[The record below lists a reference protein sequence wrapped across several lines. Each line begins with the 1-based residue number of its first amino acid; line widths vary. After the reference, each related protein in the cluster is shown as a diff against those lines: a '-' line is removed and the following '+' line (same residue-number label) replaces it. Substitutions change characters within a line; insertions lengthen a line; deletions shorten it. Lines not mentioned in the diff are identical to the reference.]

1 MFLKIVKA
9 KGHTY
14 LQLVH
19 SYRVGSQVKHKIM
32 ANLGRFDS
40 LDGNEQL
47 TRLGERFLK
56 IAGVKERH
64 DPQIEE
70 DQRLIYGHIAYQKL
84 WEKWNLA
91 PLIRN
96 AVKNTKIEFNV
107 ENAVF
112 LLTMDRLMTPQS
124 KLKSF
129 ENQGRYLA
137 IEKMSLHHLY
147 RCLDVLCEEKETIE
161 KELFERRR
169 DIFHY
174 KVDVVFYD
182 VTTFHFESVTAD
194 SLRDFGFSK
203 NAKFNEVQVV
213 LGLLVDSYGIPVGF
227 DLFPGNTYEG
237 DTLIKAIEKMRKRF
251 CIGEVIV
258 VSDKGM
264 SNKKNFWRIRHAEYH
279 YIISMRL
286 RALPV
291 SLQKEI
297 LRKEDYQDLQQDM
310 EGKFRYKIIKDHV
323 QEMTNDEGEKEREK
337 VNLVCFWSE
346 ERAKK
351 DRADRERLI
360 EKARQKLANGE
371 TGNDNRGCL
380 RYVRMS
386 GNKKVLGLDEEQIKK
401 DAEFDGYYVIESSKS
416 DLTAS
421 QVIAEYK
428 RLWRIEDSFRVMK
441 SALWTRP
448 IFHWTPRR
456 IKGHF
461 VLCFIAFLLE
471 RTLERKL
478 KNNKIDASPQKIR
491 SALNS
496 LQVSLLNI
504 DGKKYYLKGKTEKL
518 AGEILRV
525 MKINQP
531 KNLTPA
537 ENFKM

>member
-19 SYRVGSQVKHKIM
+19 SYRVGSQVKHQIM

-40 LDGNEQL
+40 LEGNEQL
-47 TRLGERFLK
+47 KRLGERFLK
-56 IAGVKERH
+56 ITGAKKHG
-64 DPQIEE
+64 DLQMEE
-70 DQRLIYGHIAYQKL
+70 EQRLIYGHIAYQKL
-84 WEKWNLA
+84 WKKWNLDL
-91 PLIRN
+91 LIRN
-96 AVKNTKIEFNV
+96 TIKNTKTEFNV
-107 ENAVF
+107 EEAVF
-112 LLTMDRLMTPQS
+112 LLTIDRLLTPQS
-124 KLKSF
+124 KLKTF
-129 ENQGRYLA
+129 ENQGRYLS
-137 IEKMSLHHLY
+137 IDKMPLHHLY
-147 RCLDVLCEEKETIE
+147 RCLDVLCQNKETIE
-161 KELFERRR
+161 QELFERRR
-169 DIFHY
+169 SLFNY
-174 KVDVVFYD
+174 KVDIVFYD

-194 SLRDFGFSK
+194 GLREFGFSK

-213 LGLLVDSYGIPVGF
+213 LGLLLDSYGFPVGF

-264 SNKKNFWRIRHAEYH
+264 CNKKNFWLIRRAQYH

-291 SLQKEI
+291 SLQQEI
-297 LRKEDYQDLQQDM
+297 LRKEDYQDLRQDGK
-310 EGKFRYKIIKDHV
+310 EKFRYKIIKDHI
-323 QEMTNDEGEKEREK
+323 QEMINDKGEKEQEK
-337 VNLVCFWSE
+337 VNLICFFSE
-346 ERAKK
+346 ERAKR
-351 DRADRERLI
+351 DRAERERLI

-371 TGNDNRGCL
+371 TGNDKRGCR
-380 RYVRMS
+380 RYLKMS
-386 GNKKVLGLDEEQIKK
+386 GNKKVLGLDEEQIRK

-421 QVIAEYK
+421 QVITEYK

-461 VLCFIAFLLE
+461 VLCFIALLLE
-471 RTLERKL
+471 RTLEWKL
-478 KNNKIDASPQKIR
+478 KNNKIDASVEKIR
-491 SALNS
+491 AALNS

-504 DGKKYYLKGKTEKL
+504 DGKKYYLKSKTEKL
-518 AGEILRV
+518 AGEILGV
-525 MKINQP
+525 MKIKQP

-537 ENFKM
+537 EKFKM